1 MGLRQLL
8 YLASSGLGLLCWIG
22 CVDRSETHHS
32 AISKLLSLECVAH
45 ASLLLGAASLPVHL
59 ITKPAQQSGGDL
71 GSMGKTGRT
80 GGVRSSQKVI
90 KIFPVS

>member
-71 GSMGKTGRT
+71 SGMGKTGRT
-80 GGVRSSQKVI
+80 GKVWSSQKVI